1 MSSWLKFVQIF
12 SCKLSPRK
20 DLHGSGFLLGGGN
33 TLMLRVH
40 YVRWFF
46 GWDEPLIGHFEIN
59 ANLEVNSYGDG
70 QWLRQ
75 TLELH
80 ASEEVGSFNSSSVI
94 IK

>member
-12 SCKLSPRK
+12 SCRLSPRK
-20 DLHGSGFLLGGGN
+20 ELHGPGFLLGGGN

-59 ANLEVNSYGDG
+59 ANLVVNSYGG
-70 QWLRQ
+70 RPTVTSNTGAKCERRGW
-75 TLELH
+75 
-80 ASEEVGSFNSSSVI
+80 GF
-94 IK
+94 